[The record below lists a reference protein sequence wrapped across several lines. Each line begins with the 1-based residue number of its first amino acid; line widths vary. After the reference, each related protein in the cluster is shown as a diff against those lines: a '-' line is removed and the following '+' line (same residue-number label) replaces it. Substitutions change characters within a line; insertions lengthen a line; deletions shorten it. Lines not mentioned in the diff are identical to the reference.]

1 MKKNIRELMALIQS
15 KCSEMNKVKYSVS
28 NRKYTSWATSHGEA
42 LCEKSDIVTDAF
54 NSFDEISNEL
64 LRLTS
69 IRNDINMC
77 TYGTFKDKE
86 YRLIDLI
93 SLIKIKQEQY
103 SYMKSIVD
111 SGTVQTQKDFS
122 TTTGINIY
130 KEFNGNVELLMKKQ
144 DEIKNDIDEL
154 QSIIDMLNVNTYIEI

>member
-1 MKKNIRELMALIQS
+1 MR
-15 KCSEMNKVKYSVS
+15 
-28 NRKYTSWATSHGEA
+28 
-42 LCEKSDIVTDAF
+42 
-54 NSFDEISNEL
+54 
-64 LRLTS
+64 
-69 IRNDINMC
+69 

-103 SYMKSIVD
+103 NYMKSIVD

-122 TTTGINIY
+122 TTTGVNIY
-130 KEFNGNVELLMKKQ
+130 KEFNGNVELLIKKQ